1 MRSLSAL
8 IWIALVAISPVS
20 YLKYERTIHVSTPGG
35 QQYIV
40 VDESIW
46 KHARPDLGDL
56 RLYAGETEVPYFL
69 AIERDSLQ
77 RERTVVPILQQST
90 VTGKTQF
97 LIDMS
102 ALAEYD
108 HVDLDLA
115 TTNFV
120 AHARVEGDNAQQSRT
135 WATLGDSILYDLSA
149 DALGNNHMLRL
160 PPTKYKYL
168 RVTIDGPVKPGDV
181 RGACSETT
189 DEQIAQWRDVASA
202 SSKSEQGKDTVITFT
217 APDGSPV
224 DRVLFSVD
232 PEQPNFWRRVEVQT
246 AAGGTI
252 STGEINRIHI
262 VRAGRKIDSEEEAVQ
277 LFSGTQTPGQTA
289 IKVIVHNGDDP
300 SLRIV
305 SVRLQQ
311 LQRRLYIDA
320 NGRGQIALYYG
331 DEKLD
336 APVYE
341 YAKLFHHDNAA
352 ALALL
357 SPEVSNAAYTA
368 RPDDRPWSERHRVM
382 LWITIIAAVVI
393 LGGVALRS
401 LRLTAI

>member
-1 MRSLSAL
+1 
-8 IWIALVAISPVS
+8 
-20 YLKYERTIHVSTPGG
+20 
-35 QQYIV
+35 
-40 VDESIW
+40 
-46 KHARPDLGDL
+46 
-56 RLYAGETEVPYFL
+56 
-69 AIERDSLQ
+69 
-77 RERTVVPILQQST
+77 VPILQQST

-135 WATLGDSILYDLSA
+135 WATLGDNILYDLSA

-277 LFSGTQTPGQTA
+277 LFSGTRTPGQTA

-311 LQRRLYIDA
+311 LQRRLYFDA